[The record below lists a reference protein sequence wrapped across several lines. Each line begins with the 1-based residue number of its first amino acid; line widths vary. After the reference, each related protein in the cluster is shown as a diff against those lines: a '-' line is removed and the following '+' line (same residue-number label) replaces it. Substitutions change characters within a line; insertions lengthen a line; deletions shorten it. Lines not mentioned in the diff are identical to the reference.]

1 MITHFEQ
8 LVDKARRG
16 QLDAAQLADDL
27 PKVQAEVRANAQRAG
42 TTGTP
47 VQGQGNAS

>member
-8 LVDKARRG
+8 LVDKAQRG

-42 TTGTP
+42 ATGATE
-47 VQGQGNAS
+47 QGQGNA